1 MRLPLENISTICVVD
16 EDPATYESLTGYFPS
31 VHWYRDA
38 PAFLAEMDAWLAD
51 AVVVA
56 DARVANIGGTE
67 LIRTLR
73 ERGIATPVILLCGD
87 ADVATAVRAIRSG
100 AADFI
105 EKPLHSALLVS
116 AIRKLC
122 RQLQTVAPSH

>member
-1 MRLPLENISTICVVD
+1 MRIPLENISAICVVD
-16 EDPATYESLTGYFPS
+16 EDPATYESLTGHFPS
-31 VHWYRDA
+31 VRWYRDA
-38 PAFLAEMDAWLAD
+38 RTFLAEMDAWLPD

-56 DARVANIGGTE
+56 DTRAASAEGTE
-67 LIRTLR
+67 LIRALR
-73 ERGIATPVILLCGD
+73 DRGIATPVILLCGD

-116 AIRKLC
+116 AIRRLC
-122 RQLQTVAPSH
+122 RQLPAAAP